1 MKAELT
7 KTITQQEKGPVCYLP
22 AVLCCR
28 SPAVVAEGG
37 KTAQEVVILWCKA
50 GVTSQKKGR
59 RVVSSAAEIT
69 MSLASKV
76 TLGAACCVTAA
87 IVGYVHL
94 KQSIDREKLHEGV
107 IRDVERQQRRK
118 AENVY
123 LLQQQSDLTKQLR
136 QEQQQREAAQQA
148 ATPT

>member
-1 MKAELT
+1 
-7 KTITQQEKGPVCYLP
+7 
-22 AVLCCR
+22 
-28 SPAVVAEGG
+28 
-37 KTAQEVVILWCKA
+37 
-50 GVTSQKKGR
+50 
-59 RVVSSAAEIT
+59 

-76 TLGAACCVTAA
+76 TLGVACCVTAG

-123 LLQQQSDLTKQLR
+123 VLQRQSDLTKQLR

-148 ATPT
+148 TPT